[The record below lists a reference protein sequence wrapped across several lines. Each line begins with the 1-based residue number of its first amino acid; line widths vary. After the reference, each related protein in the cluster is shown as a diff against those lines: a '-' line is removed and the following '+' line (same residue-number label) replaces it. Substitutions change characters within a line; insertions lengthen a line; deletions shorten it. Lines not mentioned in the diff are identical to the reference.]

1 MAVDA
6 GLGKLFFQFFQE
18 LPKSSFL
25 NGRAS
30 VLGSE
35 LPVGKA
41 LGSVRAT
48 DIADSDGVGVVAGA
62 MSADLVK
69 RSAIVD

>member
-6 GLGKLFFQFFQE
+6 GLGIGGFELFEKLQE
-18 LPKSSFL
+18 RSLL
-25 NGRAS
+25 DGRAS

-35 LPVGKA
+35 LPVWKP
-41 LGSVRAT
+41 LGCVRAT
-48 DIADSDGVGVVAGA
+48 DIANADGVGVVTRAVGT
-62 MSADLVK
+62 DLLD